1 MSRTSTTNTTTYFGS
16 FGSSIIP
23 QSHIVEQI
31 RLAILA
37 GKLSEVERLCSKI
50 SQNDVSNYR
59 DVYGN
64 TILHTAILLGKPEI
78 AQYLINFGC
87 PLTTANSIGETCYDL
102 LAKSNIG
109 SLVKYVHDSEKNK
122 AEAHQME
129 TRSKTTRIVAL
140 ETEVRSLENANVR
153 LSKENQDLTIEL
165 GKRKRDIEELKTEV
179 HELDTQKR
187 NLIETSRKNRKI

>member
-23 QSHIVEQI
+23 QSQIIEQI

-50 SQNDVSNYR
+50 AQNDVSNYR

-87 PLTTANSIGETCYDL
+87 PLKTSNSIGETCYDL

-109 SLVKYVHDSEKNK
+109 SLVKYVHDSEIKK
-122 AEAHQME
+122 VESSQME
-129 TRSKTTRIVAL
+129 TRSKTAKIVSL
-140 ETEVRSLENANVR
+140 ETEVRSLESANLR

-165 GKRKRDIEELKTEV
+165 GKRKRDIEELE
-179 HELDTQKR
+179 TQKS
-187 NLIETSRKNRKI
+187 NLIKASRKK

>member
-23 QSHIVEQI
+23 QSQIVDHI
-31 RLAILA
+31 RSAILA

-109 SLVKYVHDSEKNK
+109 SLVRYVHDSEKK
-122 AEAHQME
+122 KVETSQME

-140 ETEVRSLENANVR
+140 ETEVRSLENANVG
-153 LSKENQDLTIEL
+153 LSKKNQDLTIEL
-165 GKRKRDIEELKTEV
+165 GKRKRDIEELE
-179 HELDTQKR
+179 TQKS
-187 NLIETSRKNRKI
+187 NLIKASRKK